1 MSKIKR
7 EIKQISI
14 FLPAILAVSCLIV
27 LADKTGKLGVLGT
40 LITLLI
46 NPDNYELRY
55 NKKIRPALKLKIIYI
70 KEFLLCFFCSCYITY
85 IVNKSLSSPVL
96 IRWST
101 IILPTIFFIS
111 IWLYVRVLIPK
122 IISYFNNKG
131 SDS

>member
-7 EIKQISI
+7 EIKQIVV

-55 NKKIRPALKLKIIYI
+55 SKKIRPALKLKIIYI

-85 IVNKSLSSPVL
+85 IVNESLSSLTL
-96 IRWST
+96 IRIAT
-101 IILPTIFFIS
+101 VVLPTLFFVS
-111 IWLYVRVLIPK
+111 IWLYVRVLVPK

-131 SDS
+131 DES